1 MFGNARSVVTP
12 RHGVGVCLLLCPNNG
27 RCITALCGV
36 SQAGVV
42 WIISGLQQSLI
53 GWDLGLGTWC
63 RRRVQKHGV
72 ACAASSSSRDHRANT
87 RYVLVH
93 WDRCPLPRRGDLIA
107 LLPFC
112 SCPSACLC
120 LSAQVQQP
128 GSLALPHSRS
138 SHSHSRASL
147 LGPRTESSE
156 ASVRSHADGMSRPCP
171 SER

>member
-1 MFGNARSVVTP
+1 VFVCCCAQTMAVVSRRYAAFHRRGLFGSSRDYSRVSSVGT
-12 RHGVGVCLLLCPNNG
+12 
-27 RCITALCGV
+27 
-36 SQAGVV
+36 
-42 WIISGLQQSLI
+42 
-53 GWDLGLGTWC
+53 WDLGRGVAAEYRSTALHAQ
-63 RRRVQKHGV
+63 RRRVAVIIERIQ
-72 ACAASSSSRDHRANT
+72 DM
-87 RYVLVH
+87 YLVH